1 MTTESSSLDAALPAH
16 LRGDATTI
24 TKIAAGLSGAGV
36 YRVDAGGELFVLKVS
51 AASEPFADWRR
62 RLHIQQLAADVG
74 LTPRIVHV
82 DESRRAVVSTFV
94 ADRSFPMFYRDPGT
108 HDAAFAELARV
119 IRRVHEL
126 PPPPDAAPSDSRA
139 FLASMW
145 SGLRGFAVP
154 AFVGDAVERVLAVAP
169 ERGRPLVVSHNDVN
183 PSNLVYDGEKILL
196 LDWDAAGLN
205 DPYFD
210 LAAVSIFLRMDA
222 DTCAKLIAAHDDAP
236 VTALPSAFV
245 HLRRL
250 IGALLCTMAMSLAR
264 QGGHRGVAE
273 PASLDA
279 VASLADFYQR
289 MRTGAVSLATAEGR
303 CEFALA
309 LFKESTAW

>member
-1 MTTESSSLDAALPAH
+1 VTDASSSLDAALPEH
-16 LRGDATTI
+16 LRGPATTI

-36 YRVDAGGELFVLKVS
+36 YRVEANAELFVLKVS

-62 RLHIQQLAADVG
+62 RLRVQQLAADAA
-74 LTPRIVHV
+74 LAPRIVHV
-82 DESRRAVVSTFV
+82 DESHRAVVSAFV
-94 ADRSFPMFYRDPGT
+94 VDRSFPLFYRDPAT
-108 HDAAFAELARV
+108 HDAAFAELART
-119 IRRVHEL
+119 IRRVHQL
-126 PPPPDAAPSDSRA
+126 PLPADAAPSDSRA
-139 FLASMW
+139 FLASLW
-145 SGLRGFAVP
+145 SGLRDFAVP
-154 AFVGDAVERVLAVAP
+154 AFVADAVERVLAIAP
-169 ERGRPLVVSHNDVN
+169 ERDRPLVVSHNDVN

-236 VTALPSAFV
+236 VAALPSAFV
-245 HLRRL
+245 HMRRL

-264 QGGHRGVAE
+264 QSGHRGVTE

-279 VASLADFYQR
+279 APSLADFYQR
-289 MRTGAVSLATAEGR
+289 MRTGGASLATAEGR
-303 CEFALA
+303 WEFALA